1 MDLVKE
7 ILSRL
12 SALKSRKEQVT
23 SNDFEGYDAELVSM
37 HMEMMEEAGLIK
49 GHASHTIGSFYYS
62 ADRLTWYGYDFLE
75 ASRNDKIWSK
85 AKKVIVKA
93 GGIFS
98 IEVLKKLLNHLAI
111 EYLKE
116 EGDIR

>member
-7 ILSRL
+7 ILCRL
-12 SALKSRKEQVT
+12 AETKSRKEQVT
-23 SNDFEGYDAELVSM
+23 SNDFEGYDPELVSM

-49 GHASHTIGSFYYS
+49 GYASHSIGSFYYA
-62 ADRLTWYGYDFLE
+62 ADRLTWYGNDFLD
-75 ASRNDKIWSK
+75 ASRNDKIWNK

-98 IEVLKKLLNHLAI
+98 IEVLKKLLNYLAI

-116 EGDIR
+116 EGDIG